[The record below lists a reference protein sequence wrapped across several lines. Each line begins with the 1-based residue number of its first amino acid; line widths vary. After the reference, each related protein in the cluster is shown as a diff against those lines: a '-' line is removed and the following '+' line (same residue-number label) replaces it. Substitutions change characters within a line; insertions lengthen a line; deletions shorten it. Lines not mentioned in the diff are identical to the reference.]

1 VLNRHGFSSLFI
13 VLALILIAS
22 AIVSG
27 WLSVLGYFIV
37 LTTILF
43 YIFNKIQEK
52 RRRKKIIPDWFY
64 SYNKIKRRW
73 KNG

>member
-1 VLNRHGFSSLFI
+1 MLNPHGFSSLFI
-13 VLALILIAS
+13 VLAIILIAS
-22 AIVSG
+22 ALLSG
-27 WLSVLGYFIV
+27 WLSVLGYLIV
-37 LTTILF
+37 FSTILF
-43 YIFNKIQEK
+43 YVYSKFQEK